1 VLLRHLA
8 ARHGTLAP
16 VTRDRP
22 RVPLTC
28 TLMLILVLALVV
40 PAAAGARVPSGFA
53 GVALAD
59 PVFPPGK
66 QVVDLAQ
73 QLDGMV
79 ASGVESLRVVF
90 NWSYAQPY
98 KSWQN
103 VPSDQ
108 INDFTDVGGLPT
120 RFDQMDQIVGLAA
133 ERRLKLLPTVV
144 YAPGWDSAR
153 HSSKTYA
160 RPASDAP
167 YAKFMTA
174 LINRYGPGGTF
185 WEDHSPVIPV
195 RMWQIWNEPNIN
207 VFWPDQPFEPTYMP
221 LLKAAHDAIKK
232 ADPGAKVVLG
242 GMPNYSWLNLQKIY
256 KYPGARG
263 LFDVVAIHPYTKQPQ
278 GVISII
284 GKVRTVMNQA
294 GDRLKPILADELSWP
309 SSLGKTSRSEFDFAT
324 TEVGQSHNIA
334 QILPMLARDRARY
347 HLFGFDYYTW
357 ATAEVRNSNAFNFS
371 GLFRISGRRLI
382 AKPAYTSFRNAAL
395 SMESCRRKGSVA
407 TVCAQPR

>member
-1 VLLRHLA
+1 MLA
-8 ARHGTLAP
+8 F
-16 VTRDRP
+16 
-22 RVPLTC
+22 
-28 TLMLILVLALVV
+28 VLALAM
-40 PAAAGARVPSGFA
+40 PASAGARVPGGFA

-66 QVVDLAQ
+66 QNVNLAK
-73 QLDGMV
+73 QLDAMV

-98 KSWQN
+98 KSWQD

-108 INDFTDVGGLPT
+108 MSDFTDVGGVPT
-120 RFDQMDQIVGLAA
+120 RFDQMDQIVSLAA
-133 ERRLKLLPTVV
+133 ERRLKLLATVV

-153 HSSKTYA
+153 HSKNTYG
-160 RPASDAP
+160 RPASTAP
-167 YAKFMTA
+167 YAKFLTA

-185 WEDHSPVIPV
+185 WQDHAPIVAV

-207 VFWPDQPFEPTYMP
+207 VFWPDQPFESTYMP
-221 LLKAAHDAIKK
+221 LVKAAHDAIKK

-256 KYPGARG
+256 KYPNARS
-263 LFDVVAIHPYTKQPQ
+263 LFDVVAIHPYTKAPQ

-294 GDRLKPILADELSWP
+294 GDPNKPILADEISWP
-309 SSLGKTSRSEFDFAT
+309 SSQGKTSKSEFDFAT
-324 TEVGQSHNIA
+324 TESGQAHNIA
-334 QILPMLARDRARY
+334 QILPMLARDRVKD
-347 HLFGFDYYTW
+347 HLLGFEYYTW
-357 ATAEVRNSNAFNFS
+357 ATVEIRNTNAFNFS
-371 GLFRISGRRLI
+371 GLFRISGGKFT
-382 AKPAYTSFRNAAL
+382 AKPAYTAFRNAVLA
-395 SMESCRRKGSVA
+395 MESCRRKGSVA